1 MNEVTGAQVLDRPID
16 PLVEV
21 MTGGKYKNV
30 HFVDIENLVGRGK
43 FSLAQVKAA
52 CDGYVRF
59 VACSPD
65 DLFVITAGPQNA
77 SAVYAGWNLGKRIYQ
92 FRKGENGADN
102 ALNSLFQQF
111 RNLRAFSHV
120 YLASGDH
127 GLEPIARES
136 NNQGV
141 AFTVVTGRGAM
152 AYQLSKYDHIQ
163 MELNTN
169 E

>member
-1 MNEVTGAQVLDRPID
+1 MNAVTTHQSVERPID
-16 PLVEV
+16 PLVQAI
-21 MTGGKYKNV
+21 TGGKYKNV
-30 HFVDIENLVGRGK
+30 HFVDIENLVGAGK
-43 FSLAQVKAA
+43 FGLPEIKAA
-52 CDGYVRF
+52 CKGYTQCVN
-59 VACSPD
+59 CTPD

-77 SAVYAGWNLGKRIYQ
+77 PAVYSGWNLGKRIYQ

-152 AYQLSKYDHIQ
+152 AYQFSKYDHIQ